1 MNTEELKAIVAS
13 APNNDWTHAD
23 VDGDYWI
30 MSPADST
37 KVFISG
43 QWEYCEP
50 QEPLQSR
57 SDIEVTIAQ
66 ADEIA
71 DLNTCFDTCYDELT
85 ATRDANDAL
94 EAQNA
99 KLQQER
105 DKAHAALDLLQM
117 QVSITLS
124 EAIDMGDCYEISG
137 NSFNDLDDISKSEI
151 VQSSLVNKLRNQ
163 AKGESK

>member
-1 MNTEELKAIVAS
+1 MVDIQLALSLGLPVKLSAEQAACLCQRLLDYQNHITE
-13 APNNDWTHAD
+13 
-23 VDGDYWI
+23 
-30 MSPADST
+30 
-37 KVFISG
+37 
-43 QWEYCEP
+43 
-50 QEPLQSR
+50 
-57 SDIEVTIAQ
+57 
-66 ADEIA
+66 
-71 DLNTCFDTCYDELT
+71 
-85 ATRDANDAL
+85 
-94 EAQNA
+94 
-99 KLQQER
+99 LQQER